1 MRQNK
6 NKKSTSQQN
15 GFVHFIFRAFLI
27 FVLFILIGFGVILFV
42 YLGDFLI
49 NSTNPNRKP
58 LFSTYVILTP
68 SMVPNI
74 NVNDAIIV
82 KREDNDN
89 YKVGDIITFNSN
101 EKNYEGLAVTHRVV
115 EKRKVDE
122 NSSVYTTKGDNN
134 NIIDSSSVKTNSI
147 YGKVLFRIPK
157 IGYIQKFFSNPI
169 NCLLCLLIPATIFVS
184 YNISKINILMKKRRK
199 KYI

>member
-27 FVLFILIGFGVILFV
+27 FILFILIGFGVILFV